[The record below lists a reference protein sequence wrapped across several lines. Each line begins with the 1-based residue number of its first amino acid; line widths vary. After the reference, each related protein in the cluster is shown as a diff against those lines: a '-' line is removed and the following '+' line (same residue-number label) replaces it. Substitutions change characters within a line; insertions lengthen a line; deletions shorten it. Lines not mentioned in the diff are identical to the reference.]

1 VIAGA
6 VRRVATNY
14 STAAEG
20 YGEFWSPVI
29 RPVGCRLLAAVSW
42 SDVRRVVDIGTGT
55 GALLPDI
62 RRLAATAAVV
72 GVDCAPGM
80 LALALP
86 AGVGLAAMDAMHFGL
101 RTAVFDVAVM
111 AFMLFHVPDP
121 VTALTEA
128 KRVLRAGG
136 TLGLVTWMHDPVP
149 AAGRI
154 LDEEL
159 DALGASDPR
168 PAPRSDAMMDTP
180 DKLATLLT
188 TAGFTSERVWVD
200 AVEHQWDVSRF
211 ICLNTRF
218 GATKRR
224 LDSLDPSGRAVVL
237 ARTETRMWAL
247 TAEEFLYRGAALC
260 AVATS
265 T

>member
-1 VIAGA
+1 VIPGA
-6 VRRVATNY
+6 VGRIATNY

-20 YGEFWSPVI
+20 YAEFWSPVI
-29 RPVGCRLLAAVSW
+29 RPIGCRLLAAVSW
-42 SDVRRVVDIGTGT
+42 ADVRRVVDIGTGT

-62 RRLAATAAVV
+62 LRFAPTARIV

-80 LALALP
+80 LAFASG
-86 AGVGLAAMDAMHFGL
+86 AGAALAAMDAMGLGL
-101 RTAVFDVAVM
+101 RSAAFDVAVM

-149 AAGRI
+149 PAGRI
-154 LDEEL
+154 WDEEL
-159 DALGASDPR
+159 DALDASDPR
-168 PAPRSDAMMDTP
+168 PVPRSDAVMNTP
-180 DKLATLLT
+180 AKLTTLLT
-188 TAGFTSERVWVD
+188 AAGFACERVWVE
-200 AVEHQWDVSRF
+200 AVEHQWDVTRF
-211 ICLNTRF
+211 IRLNTRF

-224 LDSLDPSGRAVVL
+224 LDSLDPSTRAVVL
-237 ARTETRMWAL
+237 TRTATRMRAL
-247 TAEEFLYRGAALC
+247 TAREFLYRGAALC
-260 AVATS
+260 AVAAS

>member
-1 VIAGA
+1 MIPGA
-6 VRRVATNY
+6 VGRIATNY

-20 YGEFWSPVI
+20 YAEFWSPVI
-29 RPVGCRLLAAVSW
+29 RPIGCRLLAAVSW
-42 SDVRRVVDIGTGT
+42 ADVRRVVDIGTGT

-62 RRLAATAAVV
+62 LRFAPTARIV

-80 LALALP
+80 LAFASG
-86 AGVGLAAMDAMHFGL
+86 AGAALAAMDAMGLGL
-101 RTAVFDVAVM
+101 RSAAFDVAVM

-149 AAGRI
+149 
-154 LDEEL
+154 
-159 DALGASDPR
+159 
-168 PAPRSDAMMDTP
+168 RSDAVMNTP
-180 DKLATLLT
+180 AKLTTLLT
-188 TAGFTSERVWVD
+188 AAGFACERVWVE
-200 AVEHQWDVSRF
+200 AVEHQWDVTRF
-211 ICLNTRF
+211 IRLNTRF

-224 LDSLDPSGRAVVL
+224 LDSLDPSTRAVVL
-237 ARTETRMWAL
+237 TRTATRMRAL
-247 TAEEFLYRGAALC
+247 TAREFLYRGAALC
-260 AVATS
+260 AVAAS